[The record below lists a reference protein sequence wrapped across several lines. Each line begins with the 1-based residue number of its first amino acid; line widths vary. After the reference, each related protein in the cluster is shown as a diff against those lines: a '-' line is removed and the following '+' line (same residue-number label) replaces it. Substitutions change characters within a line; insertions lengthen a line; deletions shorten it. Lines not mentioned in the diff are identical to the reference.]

1 MSRLSSAEVKGC
13 KQILSLLAAEDVLAL
28 TDTVTG
34 RAITV
39 TSIQEAVAAIVAYS
53 NNAEEFLKR
62 KKVHRDVIFKY
73 LANEGVVTPA
83 NAEKHQLIKKTLELW
98 SSGESESV
106 KVEGDGLSDLEA
118 LGQQFCGWFFHV
130 LNSQNPAFSQTPE
143 EWGANHFW
151 EDARLSLACNTGT
164 ENKEE
169 FQGSVLVSQ
178 RLQALCVEEKLLFC
192 PNTGSQGL
200 RCIAS
205 RHGLVA
211 VAVAGTIHREHACLG
226 IFEQVF
232 GIIRAPLNKNSWKIK
247 FIHLKIRG
255 QNTLSGQE
263 ELTTPALTYSTSDL
277 QLLCS

>member
-98 SSGESESV
+98 SSGE
-106 KVEGDGLSDLEA
+106 
-118 LGQQFCGWFFHV
+118 
-130 LNSQNPAFSQTPE
+130 
-143 EWGANHFW
+143 
-151 EDARLSLACNTGT
+151 
-164 ENKEE
+164 
-169 FQGSVLVSQ
+169 
-178 RLQALCVEEKLLFC
+178 KLLFC